1 MTISA
6 RSTANLLGAVTVAGA
21 IALYALP
28 PERYRFYPAC
38 PIYAYTHI
46 LCPGCGAT
54 RALAALLRG
63 NLAAAWQYNPLF
75 VSVLPLLLIAAVRMY
90 WSALANGRVE
100 WPQLPK
106 FAIALFFV
114 SGAIFTVAR
123 NL

>member
-1 MTISA
+1 M
-6 RSTANLLGAVTVAGA
+6 VAGV

-38 PIYAYTHI
+38 PIYAYTRV

-54 RALAALLRG
+54 RALAAVLRG
-63 NLAAAWQYNPLF
+63 NLAAAWQYNALF
-75 VSVLPLLLIAAVRMY
+75 VCLLPLLLVAAVWMY
-90 WSALANGRVE
+90 WSALANGRIE

-106 FAIALFFV
+106 FAIVLFFV
-114 SGAIFTVAR
+114 GAAVFTVAR